1 MKLRRTVL
9 AFSLVGCAILALAQ
23 GCQDPTQVTLEL
35 SLDKKA
41 RCQEIGSGTAI
52 TVGVEPADT
61 ETRLATGF
69 VTARTSQ
76 CDDPTGRIGTLVV
89 TPGESSSRA
98 SVVVVAGYKGKDPA
112 TCMPPLYEGCIVAR
126 RRFAFSEHTRL
137 RMPIVIDPDCAGV
150 PCDAFSTC
158 SNGLCFDSETR
169 CSGSDCET
177 PGVLEDGGVDEAS
190 RVEPEPDAAGP
201 TEPVDASDAGPS
213 STYCSA
219 TGLVCNGARCDPAR
233 ALCCFTS
240 ATATTCEPS
249 CAESDRVCCTTTD
262 CKPGFDCI
270 RANGAPFGRCTP
282 ADAGVDAGT
291 EPYCDSNGV
300 IHCGAVTCGAG
311 TICCGAPGGA
321 VCVSPVMGCPGGPK
335 YCCTSLDC
343 TLQGNTSTC
352 LHAVTPVPD
361 PPAPADASAPAKAG
375 ICSN

>member
-177 PGVLEDGGVDEAS
+177 PGVLEAGGV
-190 RVEPEPDAAGP
+190 
-201 TEPVDASDAGPS
+201 
-213 STYCSA
+213 
-219 TGLVCNGARCDPAR
+219 
-233 ALCCFTS
+233 
-240 ATATTCEPS
+240 
-249 CAESDRVCCTTTD
+249 
-262 CKPGFDCI
+262 
-270 RANGAPFGRCTP
+270 
-282 ADAGVDAGT
+282 
-291 EPYCDSNGV
+291 
-300 IHCGAVTCGAG
+300 
-311 TICCGAPGGA
+311 
-321 VCVSPVMGCPGGPK
+321 
-335 YCCTSLDC
+335 
-343 TLQGNTSTC
+343 
-352 LHAVTPVPD
+352 
-361 PPAPADASAPAKAG
+361 
-375 ICSN
+375 